1 MINNFD
7 VANSSTM
14 SGGKIKTLKIRE
26 MVTVI
31 FSQIH
36 SLTGSKKHPRA
47 GLISIE
53 NWIMIKFKFSKK
65 ATNLKKSATPL
76 RFDENKLSNS
86 DFLDYSFWR

>member
-7 VANSSTM
+7 VANSGTM

-36 SLTGSKKHPRA
+36 SLTGSKKYSRA
-47 GLISIE
+47 EQISIK
-53 NWIMIKFKFSKK
+53 N
-65 ATNLKKSATPL
+65 
-76 RFDENKLSNS
+76 
-86 DFLDYSFWR
+86 

>member
-36 SLTGSKKHPRA
+36 WLAGSKKYPRA
-47 GLISIE
+47 GQISIK
-53 NWIMIKFKFSKK
+53 NWITLYNKVTKLKTNIC
-65 ATNLKKSATPL
+65 TNLPVQVVDISAL
-76 RFDENKLSNS
+76 A
-86 DFLDYSFWR
+86 

>member
-26 MVTVI
+26 TVTVI

-36 SLTGSKKHPRA
+36 SLTGSKKYPRA
-47 GLISIE
+47 EQISIK
-53 NWIMIKFKFSKK
+53 NWIIIK
-65 ATNLKKSATPL
+65 
-76 RFDENKLSNS
+76 
-86 DFLDYSFWR
+86 